1 MDSRPWSASRL
12 TQILDG
18 DTRPARSAIAPSA
31 APSAALVARRLGLHT
46 PAAATREAALA
57 QLLGQPVAFP
67 TRALIAQ
74 AGDKANLVTV
84 IAEGFACRM
93 SLLADGRRQI
103 HSVFL
108 PGDTADAEAP
118 LLAVRPDNIEALTAC
133 SAWLVPQARLAS
145 LLDAEPALVQG
156 FAREAAIAAQVA
168 REWVVNIGQRDASE
182 RIAHL
187 LCELHLRMTAVG
199 LAQGS
204 GVTLPLT
211 QMDLADAAGLSP
223 VHVNRVLQ
231 DLRAKGLVRT
241 HRGRLEIV
249 DLPRLRALGLFDPL
263 YLQLGAVLDSPM

>member
-1 MDSRPWSASRL
+1 M
-12 TQILDG
+12 TQIPDG
-18 DTRPARSAIAPSA
+18 GRPPSLA
-31 APSAALVARRLGLHT
+31 ASAPSAALVARRLGLHT
-46 PAAATREAALA
+46 PAAAGRQAALA
-57 QLLGQPVAFP
+57 QLLGRPVAFP
-67 TRALIAQ
+67 ARTLIAE
-74 AGDKANLVTV
+74 AGDKAELVTV
-84 IAEGFACRM
+84 IAQGFACRM
-93 SLLADGRRQI
+93 SLLSDGRRQI

-133 SAWLVPQARLAS
+133 SVWLVPQTRLAA

-199 LAQGS
+199 LVDGAS
-204 GVTLPLT
+204 VSVPFT
-211 QMDLADAAGLSP
+211 QIDLADAQGLSP

-231 DLRAKGLVRT
+231 ELRAKGLIRT
-241 HRGRLEIV
+241 HRARLEIV
-249 DLPRLRALGLFDPL
+249 DVARLRTLGLFDPL
-263 YLQLGAVLDSPM
+263 YLQLGARLDSPM